1 MKLTEI
7 LKKNRELGLTLKGE
21 KYNIAIISNITVN
34 QLKEVLELM
43 LREQGINAIVEVGD
57 YDSIVQDSKR
67 FSNANAVIVF
77 WEVDNLI
84 EGFANKVY
92 SMSQEQLQALQE
104 KVQSEIDLVL
114 RNLCTT
120 SLVLINYFSS
130 LLFEANSLRTGPL
143 KNICNSLNDT
153 LRDKTGHNQI
163 LVDIDYIL
171 AKTGLSLSKDLRMYH
186 SSKSLFTLNFFKNYA
201 HAIAPAIKASTGNVK
216 KIIALDC
223 DNTLWGGIL
232 GEEGEE
238 GIQMNEVTM
247 NGKVYKEAQ
256 TILLGMQSVGVLLA
270 LCSKNNLSDVENILR
285 GHDDM
290 ILKEEHLVA
299 KRVNWQD
306 KASNLRELAI
316 SLNLG
321 LDSFIFIDDSSFEI
335 GLIQEQLP
343 QVLCIQVPFNLSE
356 YPTVLRELRQ
366 EFFSLSKTAE
376 DYRKTEIYRLEQHRK
391 DQTAQFNS
399 TEEYLAS
406 LELKIKVLWNQE
418 IPVPRA
424 SQMTQ
429 KTNQFNFTTRRYT
442 EADIRRMLN
451 DSRFEIAVFSL
462 EDKYG
467 DYGMSA
473 MMIIETDHPNASAS
487 IDSFLMSC
495 RIIGR
500 NVEYAFFDILI
511 KRLLNKEIKSL
522 QAEYITTAKN
532 KQVENF
538 YDFVGMQI
546 AYEKETG
553 KLYEMPLNLYRPHN
567 ISYINIE

>member
-7 LKKNRELGLTLKGE
+7 LKRNRELGLTLKGK
-21 KYNIAIISNITVN
+21 KYNIAIISNVTVN

-43 LREQGINAIVEVGD
+43 LREQGINAIVEIGD
-57 YDSIVQDSKR
+57 YNSIIQDSKR

-77 WEVDNLI
+77 WEVGNLI
-84 EGFANKVY
+84 EGFADKVY
-92 SMSQEQLQALQE
+92 SMSQVQLQSIQE

-114 RNLCTT
+114 RNLSTT
-120 SLVLINYFSS
+120 SLVLMNYFSS
-130 LLFEANSLRTGPL
+130 LLFEPNSLRTGPL
-143 KNICNSLNDT
+143 KNICNILNDT
-153 LRDKTGHNQI
+153 LRDKTGYNQI

-171 AKTGLSLSKDLRMYH
+171 AKTGLSLSRDLRMYH
-186 SSKSLFTLNFFKNYA
+186 SSKSLFTLDFFKNYS
-201 HAIAPAIKASTGNVK
+201 HAVAPAFKAATGNVK
-216 KIIALDC
+216 KIIVLDC

-238 GIQMNEVTM
+238 GIQMNDITL
-247 NGKVYKEAQ
+247 NGKAYKEAQ
-256 TILLGMQSVGVLLA
+256 TILLGMQSEGVLLA
-270 LCSKNNLSDVENILR
+270 LCSKNNLSDVENVLN
-285 GHDDM
+285 GHSDM

-316 SLNLG
+316 NLNLG
-321 LDSFIFIDDSSFEI
+321 LDSFIFIDDSLFEI

-343 QVLCIQVPFNLSE
+343 QVLCIQVPVNLSE
-356 YPTVLRELRQ
+356 YPTVIRELRK

-376 DYRKTEIYRLEQHRK
+376 DDRKTEMYKLEQKRK
-391 DQTAQFNS
+391 NQTAQFNS

-406 LELKIKVLWNQE
+406 LELKMNILWNEE

-429 KTNQFNFTTRRYT
+429 KTNQFNFTTLRYT
-442 EADIRRMLN
+442 ETDIRGMLN
-451 DSRFEIAVFSL
+451 DSKFEIAVFSL

-467 DYGMSA
+467 DYGISGII
-473 MMIIETDHPNASAS
+473 IIETDPPNASAS

-500 NVEYAFFDILI
+500 NVEYAFFDILVQ
-511 KRLLNKEIKSL
+511 RLLNKGIKSL
-522 QAEYITTAKN
+522 QAEYIPTSKN

-538 YDFVGMQI
+538 YDFIGMQKI
-546 AYEKETG
+546 YEKENR
-553 KLYEMPLNLYRPHN
+553 KRYEMSLNLYKYQN
-567 ISYINIE
+567 ISYISII